1 MNSRSCMIVLA
12 LVFAF
17 CTVILFSAPPVYAMD
32 NETCFSCHGEQ
43 TEEIPFVA
51 QGEFESS
58 IHGKNLCISCH
69 TDVKNLPHAEK
80 LAPVSCGS
88 CHRIETT
95 LYTNSEHGR
104 VLSQGVSEAA
114 TCTSCHGKTHTLL
127 SSRNPASPVNRR
139 NIPNT
144 CGSCHGDTEKMA
156 KFQLTEKEQLLSYMS
171 SVHGEAFQDRQFTA
185 AVCSD
190 CHGTHDLHPSSD
202 PRSKVNRMNVPKTCG
217 RCHENVSEVYWQS
230 VHGKAV
236 KAGIKEA
243 PVCTNCHGEHTIR
256 RVSDPT
262 SSVWAGSVSKTCSE
276 CHESR
281 RIIQKFGLP
290 ADRLKTYQES
300 YHGLAAKGG
309 DLKVANCA
317 SCHGWHDI
325 LPSIDLMSS
334 VNVNNLHSTCGKCHS
349 GADKG
354 NIQGLIHGG
363 RPMGGR
369 RLINFVRL
377 FYYWL
382 IPLLIGSMLFY
393 NLADYLRKALSGR
406 SRSQTHP
413 EIAQE
418 EASVLR
424 LTPNERIQHAVLT
437 ITFVILAYTG
447 FALKFQDAWWAT
459 PFNLAGGE
467 AVRKSIH
474 HWTALCLVAL
484 GLYHAAYM
492 LGTRRGRD
500 LWRRFLPKLRNLAD
514 PLLMLA
520 YNLGIKKTRPQPV
533 YPSFAEK
540 MEYFS
545 LIWGAIV
552 MVVTGSFLAFSD
564 YALRYFPLW
573 VTDLAT
579 LIHFYEAV
587 LACLAITVWH
597 LYWVIFDPDVYP
609 MNWAW
614 LTGRLLRN
622 ENGEKPERD
631 SA

>member
-1 MNSRSCMIVLA
+1 
-12 LVFAF
+12 
-17 CTVILFSAPPVYAMD
+17 
-32 NETCFSCHGEQ
+32 
-43 TEEIPFVA
+43 
-51 QGEFESS
+51 
-58 IHGKNLCISCH
+58 
-69 TDVKNLPHAEK
+69 
-80 LAPVSCGS
+80 
-88 CHRIETT
+88 
-95 LYTNSEHGR
+95 
-104 VLSQGVSEAA
+104 
-114 TCTSCHGKTHTLL
+114 
-127 SSRNPASPVNRR
+127 
-139 NIPNT
+139 
-144 CGSCHGDTEKMA
+144 
-156 KFQLTEKEQLLSYMS
+156 
-171 SVHGEAFQDRQFTA
+171 
-185 AVCSD
+185 
-190 CHGTHDLHPSSD
+190 
-202 PRSKVNRMNVPKTCG
+202 
-217 RCHENVSEVYWQS
+217 
-230 VHGKAV
+230 
-236 KAGIKEA
+236 
-243 PVCTNCHGEHTIR
+243 
-256 RVSDPT
+256 
-262 SSVWAGSVSKTCSE
+262 
-276 CHESR
+276 
-281 RIIQKFGLP
+281 
-290 ADRLKTYQES
+290 
-300 YHGLAAKGG
+300 
-309 DLKVANCA
+309 
-317 SCHGWHDI
+317 
-325 LPSIDLMSS
+325 
-334 VNVNNLHSTCGKCHS
+334 
-349 GADKG
+349 
-354 NIQGLIHGG
+354 
-363 RPMGGR
+363 
-369 RLINFVRL
+369 
-377 FYYWL
+377 
-382 IPLLIGSMLFY
+382 MLFY

-552 MVVTGSFLAFSD
+552 MVATGSFLLFSD

>member
-1 MNSRSCMIVLA
+1 MNSRSCMIVSA

-17 CTVILFSAPPVYAMD
+17 CILILSSAPPVHALD
-32 NETCFSCHGEQ
+32 NETCFSCHGEE
-43 TEEIPFVA
+43 TEEIPFVS
-51 QGEFESS
+51 QGEFEAS

-69 TDVKNLPHAEK
+69 TDVKDVPHAEK
-80 LAPVSCGS
+80 LADVSCGS

-95 LYTNSEHGR
+95 LYANSEHGR
-104 VLSQGVSEAA
+104 ALSQGVSEAA

-127 SSRNPASPVNRR
+127 SSRNPASPVNHR

-144 CGSCHGDTEKMA
+144 CGSCHSETEYMA
-156 KFQLTEKEQLLSYMS
+156 KFHLTEREPFQSYMS
-171 SVHGEAFQDRQFTA
+171 TVHGQAIQGQQFTA

-190 CHGTHDLHPSSD
+190 CHGTHDLRPSSD
-202 PRSKVNRMNVPKTCG
+202 PLSKVNRMNVPKTCG

-236 KAGIKEA
+236 KSGIKEA

-256 RVSDPT
+256 GIHDPA
-262 SSVWAGSVSKTCSE
+262 SSVWAGSVTKTCSE
-276 CHESR
+276 CHESER
-281 RIIQKFGLP
+281 LTQKFGLP
-290 ADRLKTYQES
+290 TNRLKTYQES

-325 LPSIDLMSS
+325 LPSDDPMSS
-334 VNVNNLHSTCGKCHS
+334 VNANNLRSTCGKCHS
-349 GADKG
+349 GAEKR
-354 NIQGLIHGG
+354 NIQGSIHGSQ
-363 RPMGGR
+363 RLGGP
-369 RLINFVRL
+369 RLINFARL

-382 IPLLIGSMLFY
+382 IPLLIGAMLFY
-393 NLADYLRKALSGR
+393 NLTDYLRKALS
-406 SRSQTHP
+406 SRSGRQTHP

-418 EASVLR
+418 EARVLR

-459 PFNLAGGE
+459 AFNSVGGE
-467 AVRKSIH
+467 AVRKGIH
-474 HWTALCLVAL
+474 RWTALCLVAL

-492 LGTRRGRD
+492 LGTRGGRD
-500 LWRRFLPKLRNLAD
+500 LARRYLPKLRDMAD
-514 PLLMLA
+514 PLLTLA
-520 YNLGIKKTRPQPV
+520 YNLGIRKTRPQPV
-533 YPSFAEK
+533 YPSFTEK

-552 MVVTGSFLAFSD
+552 MVATGSILVSSD

-614 LTGRLLRN
+614 LTGRLRRN